1 MSLIGVVIIARNEGD
16 RLVTCLNS
24 LQKYIFRG
32 IPVIYVDSGS
42 TDNSCNFVSSRNIEI
57 VNLDLSLPF
66 TAARARNA
74 GFERLIEVCPEVQY
88 VQFVDGDCEVV
99 DGWIEAAYEQ
109 LDDNSLVAAVCG
121 WRRERYPENSFFN
134 RICNV
139 EWHMGNLGETS
150 NFGGDV
156 MIRAKSF
163 ASVGGYNPKVIA
175 AEDDELS
182 VRLRQSEGI
191 ILRIDR
197 DSTVHDANMHTIA
210 QWWQR
215 AKRCGYAYAL
225 VHSLHGSP
233 PERKFAKEVKRTWIW
248 GILIPGGALGL
259 AWLTKGLS
267 LLFFCRYPL
276 TALRVGLTT
285 WHRGFSLEDSIPW
298 GISCGFSV
306 FPESLG
312 LIKYNLDRWLNKE
325 LRIIEYKGK

>member
-1 MSLIGVVIIARNEGD
+1 MSRIGIVTIGRNEGN
-16 RLVTCLNS
+16 RLVGCLDS
-24 LQKYIFRG
+24 LVNYTRQG
-32 IPVIYVDSGS
+32 VPVIYVDSGS
-42 TDNSCNFVSSRNIEI
+42 TDDSLSFSRSRNVE
-57 VNLDLSLPF
+57 VVELDLAMPF
-66 TAARARNA
+66 TAGRARNT
-74 GFERLIEVCPEVQY
+74 GFERLRELHPDVEY
-88 VQFVDGDCEVV
+88 VQFVDGDCQVV
-99 DGWIEAAYEQ
+99 EGWIEAATEQ
-109 LDDNSLVAAVCG
+109 LDEHPNVVAVCG
-121 WRRERYPENSFFN
+121 WRREHYPDSSPFN

-150 NFGGDV
+150 SFGGDV
-156 MIRAKSF
+156 MIRAKCF

-191 ILRIDR
+191 ILRIDH

-225 VHSLHGSP
+225 VNSLHGSP
-233 PERKFAKEVKRTWIW
+233 PERKFSKEVKRTWIW

-259 AWLTKGLS
+259 VWLTKGLS

-276 TALRVGLTT
+276 TALRVGWTT
-285 WHRGFSLEDSIPW
+285 WRRGFSLQDSIPW

-312 LIKYNLDRWLNKE
+312 LIKYNLDRWLSKE
-325 LRIIEYKGK
+325 FRIIEYKSR